1 MGKTF
6 TIEATR
12 TPDYPAM
19 MLAVILALKDIK
31 RAATIHEIVARVIK
45 NEEVT
50 EEDQSHLMK
59 DGKTTKLKYHLH
71 WSCSCLK
78 PSGILEQPRRGL
90 WKLTRTGLEVSTVN
104 QTTDALYTYRESVAQ
119 KAKEKR
125 KKQQGYSV
133 SAQPLYKTPRTDDIQ
148 ESVLPEN
155 RNFVISPDAAPSI
168 PGIMLATIIAI
179 KELGGSGHIYQI
191 IACVIKNEGMSE
203 EEQSCPLI
211 ANGNRPKLDYYLSWT
226 RTYLKISGDLES
238 VTYGTWALTD
248 AGHQINNLQ
257 DAEVAYGKYIARLA
271 QRNSKKEEEEEKANN
286 DAELPVIGE
295 KIAPDDKAWRVT
307 LLGYLRVMEP
317 DAFEYL
323 SKLMLCKAGFKN
335 VKVTGGVADGGVDGV
350 GFLHENL
357 LSRKIYFQ
365 CKRWTKNIGS
375 PQIRN
380 FRGALDGRVNQ
391 GLFIATS
398 RFTAPAIKEA
408 TRDGAILIDL
418 IDEKKLC
425 DLLKE
430 HKLGVETSPDGQ
442 TITSDPN
449 YFTNLTPNPQQ

>member
-1 MGKTF
+1 MADRRLRRRSAIYSNVVLAIIQALKKLDGKGKNRDVNELVFEYIQQEKTSEGEQSQRISDEEQKKIK
-6 TIEATR
+6 TYLGWTR
-12 TPDYPAM
+12 TYLIMSGDLKRLSRGLYELTEAGYKIST
-19 MLAVILALKDIK
+19 LDDATSALRRYDI
-31 RAATIHEIVARVIK
+31 ARVEKISK
-45 NEEVT
+45 KISISNELPKQ
-50 EEDQSHLMK
+50 DQEP
-59 DGKTTKLKYHLH
+59 T
-71 WSCSCLK
+71 
-78 PSGILEQPRRGL
+78 PS
-90 WKLTRTGLEVSTVN
+90 
-104 QTTDALYTYRESVAQ
+104 
-119 KAKEKR
+119 
-125 KKQQGYSV
+125 KK
-133 SAQPLYKTPRTDDIQ
+133 
-148 ESVLPEN
+148 

-203 EEQSCPLI
+203 EERSCPLI

-257 DAEVAYGKYIARLA
+257 DAEAAYGKYIARLA

-286 DAELPVIGE
+286 DAELTVIGE

-323 SKLMLCKAGFKN
+323 SKLILCKAGFKN
-335 VKVTGGVADGGVDGV
+335 VEVTGGVADGGVDGV

-408 TRDGAILIDL
+408 IRDGAILIDL

-430 HKLGVETSPDGQ
+430 HKLGVETSLDGQ
-442 TITSDPN
+442 TTTSDPN
-449 YFTNLTPNPQQ
+449 YFTNLTPNPQQQGT

>member
-1 MGKTF
+1 MAERRPKRRSP
-6 TIEATR
+6 IYSRIVLAT
-12 TPDYPAM
+12 
-19 MLAVILALKDIK
+19 VNALKK
-31 RAATIHEIVARVIK
+31 LGGEGHIHKISDFVTAQEEI
-45 NEEVT
+45 
-50 EEDQSHLMK
+50 
-59 DGKTTKLKYHLH
+59 DGKEQSRPMLSEKQLKNYLGY
-71 WSCSCLK
+71 SRTYLK
-78 PSGILEQPRRGL
+78 MSGDLENVSWGV
-90 WKLTRTGLEVSTVN
+90 WKLTEAGYKINTLDDATRALRRYDKVRAEKSLEKLS
-104 QTTDALYTYRESVAQ
+104 TTDEISDEINSDDSERNSELS
-119 KAKEKR
+119 
-125 KKQQGYSV
+125 KK
-133 SAQPLYKTPRTDDIQ
+133 
-148 ESVLPEN
+148 
-155 RNFVISPDAAPSI
+155 RNFVISPDAVPSI

-179 KELGGSGHIYQI
+179 KELGGSGHIYEI
-191 IACVIKNEGMSE
+191 IACVIKNEEISE
-203 EEQSCPLI
+203 EEQSYTMPSDH
-211 ANGNRPKLDYYLSWT
+211 RTKLNYYLAWT
-226 RTYLKISGDLES
+226 RTYLKISGNLES

-257 DAEVAYGKYIARLA
+257 DAEAAYGKYIARLA

-286 DAELPVIGE
+286 DAELTVIGE

-323 SKLMLCKAGFKN
+323 SKLILCKAGFKN
-335 VKVTGGVADGGVDGV
+335 VEVTGGVADGGVDGV

-442 TITSDPN
+442 TITPDPN
-449 YFTNLTPNPQQ
+449 YFTNLTPNPQQQGN